1 MSAHNDA
8 RGGPMSDTVTGMEKK
23 KNIIA
28 RFFGIREIGA
38 LIPLVIIFVIA
49 ALSNRAFISLPNLL
63 NMLRAASYLFIV
75 AVGMTFVLCGR
86 GLDLSVGS
94 QVGLSGILLGM
105 LMVWWH
111 VPVWAS
117 ILITLLAGVA
127 AGAFNGF
134 LITILRIPP
143 FIATLA
149 TFYSYRGILQGITK
163 AAPIG
168 PMPQGFKVLGQG
180 SFLGITYV
188 IWFILVLL
196 LAATFV
202 LRKTKYGRYTLAMG
216 GNVES
221 TRLAGINTN
230 RLTFSLYVLIGVLA
244 VVTSIFF
251 NSRFPSVQP
260 TTGTGMELQAI
271 AACIIGGVSLFGG
284 SGSILGTLIGCL
296 FLTVLENGMIM
307 AHISGYWQQAV
318 LGLIIIVAIVID
330 LVRKGELRRKS

>member
-1 MSAHNDA
+1 MSEAPAIA
-8 RGGPMSDTVTGMEKK
+8 RQQK
-23 KNIIA
+23 KNFVQ
-28 RFFGIREIGA
+28 RFFEIREIGA
-38 LIPLVIIFVIA
+38 LIPLVVIFA
-49 ALSNRAFISLPNLL
+49 AASLSNSAFYSLPNLL

-75 AVGMTFVLCGR
+75 GVGMTFVLCGR

-117 ILITLLAGVA
+117 IVIALIAGVA

-134 LITILRIPP
+134 LITVLRIPP

-168 PMPQGFKVLGQG
+168 PMPQGFKILGQG
-180 SFLGITYV
+180 SFLGITFV
-188 IWFILVLL
+188 IWFILILL

-221 TRLAGINTN
+221 TRLAGVNTN

-318 LGLIIIVAIVID
+318 LGLIIIIAIVID
-330 LVRKGELRRKS
+330 LIRKGELFRKE

>member
-1 MSAHNDA
+1 MSEAA
-8 RGGPMSDTVTGMEKK
+8 IRK
-23 KNIIA
+23 KNKSIIS
-28 RFFGIREIGA
+28 RIFGTHEIGA
-38 LIPLVIIFVIA
+38 IIPLVVISVA
-49 ALSNRAFISLPNLL
+49 ASLSNPAFLTVANLL
-63 NMLRAASYLFIV
+63 NMIRAASYLFIV
-75 AVGMTFVLCGR
+75 GVGMTFILCGR

-94 QVGLSGILLGM
+94 QMGLSGIVLGM

-117 ILITLLAGVA
+117 ILIALVVGMA
-127 AGAFNGF
+127 AGAVNGF

-168 PMPQGFKVLGQG
+168 PMPAGFKAFGQG
-180 SFLGITYV
+180 AFLGIAYV
-188 IWFILVLL
+188 IWFIIVLVLV
-196 LAATFV
+196 ATFV
-202 LRKTKYGRYTLAMG
+202 LRKTKFGRYTLAMG

-221 TRLAGINTN
+221 TRLAGINTR
-230 RLTFSLYVLIGVLA
+230 RLTFSLYVLSGVLA
-244 VVTSIFF
+244 CVTSIFF
-251 NSRFPSVQP
+251 NSRFSSVQT

-284 SGSILGTLIGCL
+284 SGSVVGTLIGCV

-307 AHISGYWQQAV
+307 AHISGYWQQAIV
-318 LGLIIIVAIVID
+318 GLIIIIAIVID
-330 LVRKGELRRKS
+330 LIRKGELFGRE

>member
-1 MSAHNDA
+1 MSEALGIA
-8 RGGPMSDTVTGMEKK
+8 RRQQK
-23 KNIIA
+23 KNLVQ

-38 LIPLVIIFVIA
+38 VIPLVVIFVA
-49 ALSNRAFISLPNLL
+49 ASISNSAFYSLANLL

-94 QVGLSGILLGM
+94 QVGFSGILLGM

-111 VPVWAS
+111 LPVWAS
-117 ILITLLAGVA
+117 IVIAILAGVV

-149 TFYSYRGILQGITK
+149 TFYSYRGILYGITK

-168 PMPQGFKVLGQG
+168 PMPEGFKILGQG
-180 SFLGITYV
+180 GFFGITYV
-188 IWFILVLL
+188 IWFILILL
-196 LAATFV
+196 LVSTFV
-202 LRKTKYGRYTLAMG
+202 LRRTKYGRYTLAMG

-221 TRLAGINTN
+221 TRLAGVNTN

-318 LGLIIIVAIVID
+318 LGLIIVVAIVID
-330 LVRKGELRRKS
+330 LLRKGELFHKE

>member
-1 MSAHNDA
+1 
-8 RGGPMSDTVTGMEKK
+8 MSDAAVENRKG
-23 KNIIA
+23 IIR
-28 RFFGIREIGA
+28 RFFGIREVGA
-38 LIPLVIIFVIA
+38 LIPLVIIFA
-49 ALSNRAFISLPNLL
+49 AASFSNPAFYSLPNLL
-63 NMLRAASYLFIV
+63 NMLRATSYLFIV
-75 AVGMTFVLCGR
+75 GVGMTFVLCGR

-94 QVGLSGILLGM
+94 QVGLSGIILGM

-111 VPVWAS
+111 VPVWIS
-117 ILITLLAGVA
+117 IVIALAVGAA
-127 AGAFNGF
+127 AGAVNGF
-134 LITILRIPP
+134 LITALRIPP
-143 FIATLA
+143 FITTLA

-180 SFLGITYV
+180 DFLGITFV
-188 IWFILVLL
+188 IWFILLL
-196 LAATFV
+196 LILATFA

-221 TRLAGINTN
+221 TRLAGVNTK
-230 RLTFSLYVLIGVLA
+230 RLTFSLYVVCGVLA
-244 VVTSIFF
+244 CIASIFF
-251 NSRFPSVQP
+251 NSRFSSVQT

-284 SGSILGTLIGCL
+284 SGSILGTLIGCV

-318 LGLIIIVAIVID
+318 LGLIIIIAIVID
-330 LVRKGELRRKS
+330 LLRKGDLKKA